1 MCLKFF
7 GILILDLRWICQLR
21 FIAVFVRS
29 WPCVLVPLLNCLKSL
44 IWLLKY
50 SQSDVLRSISDNA
63 VNIRQHKTL
72 NYIYPRRKKIL
83 LSISCMAF
91 NVLCW
96 TYMSQDHCL
105 FDRTLCC
112 FFILPLFPYTLFRK
126 YQFLKELLW
135 KYFLA

>member
-50 SQSDVLRSISDNA
+50 SLMIDLFLIMRWTFDNMK
-63 VNIRQHKTL
+63 HLT
-72 NYIYPRRKKIL
+72 IYTQEERKFYFPYRVWL
-83 LSISCMAF
+83 LMCY
-91 NVLCW
+91 VGLTCP
-96 TYMSQDHCL
+96 QDHCL